1 MKLRLLA
8 PLALVTAAA
17 SMTIG
22 CGPGL
27 SHRAKAPTD
36 VFGRMDAE
44 LAHSIGT
51 TSLTSETIP
60 LPEGR
65 LPLQS
70 AAATLSSE
78 DPWSEPTIAPAA
90 LTWGTWQSAR
100 SGSRSAPAETHP

>member
-51 TSLTSETIP
+51 TSLTSESIP
-60 LPEGR
+60 LPEDR
-65 LPLQS
+65 LSLHS
-70 AAATLSSE
+70 ASLSYE
-78 DPWSEPTIAPAA
+78 DPWAERATAPAPQTWGAAPASAQPVAAAAPAA
-90 LTWGTWQSAR
+90 SY
-100 SGSRSAPAETHP
+100 P